1 MLERTENIITEDK
14 NGENI
19 QKLETVDV
27 ILMHCNVVIQQA
39 SNVLFTF
46 VPTQQFGKLIN
57 IAPYTLTISKTTNLT
72 NY

>member
-19 QKLETVDV
+19 QKLEIVDV
-27 ILMHCNVVIQQA
+27 ILMHCNVVIQEA

-57 IAPYTLTISKTTNLT
+57 IAPYTLAISKTTNLT

>member
-19 QKLETVDV
+19 QKLEIVDV

-57 IAPYTLTISKTTNLT
+57 IVPYTLTISKTTNLT

>member
-19 QKLETVDV
+19 QKLEIVDV

-46 VPTQQFGKLIN
+46 VPTQQFEKLIN